1 MLIEAV
7 DLAAGKAG
15 SDNNILN
22 KHTNTRREFYTI
34 GHIRTIFYSN
44 SIMAIMEK
52 FLWDSSLCCNTNYE
66 LEVKSRI

>member
-34 GHIRTIFYSN
+34 GHIRTFYSN

>member
-34 GHIRTIFYSN
+34 GHIRTFYSN

-52 FLWDSSLCCNTNYE
+52 IPME
-66 LEVKSRI
+66 RK

>member
-34 GHIRTIFYSN
+34 EHIKTIFYFKLSHGYHGKN
-44 SIMAIMEK
+44 S
-52 FLWDSSLCCNTNYE
+52 
-66 LEVKSRI
+66 